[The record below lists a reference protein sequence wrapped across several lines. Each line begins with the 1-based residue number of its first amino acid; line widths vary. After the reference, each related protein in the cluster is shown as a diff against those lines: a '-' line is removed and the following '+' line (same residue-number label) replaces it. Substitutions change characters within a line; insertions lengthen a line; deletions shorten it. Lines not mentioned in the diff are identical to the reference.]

1 MHHFSSRFLIR
12 IRRGSTSP
20 AAQIAALVAALAF
33 TGAAAQ
39 PQSVARLLV
48 SRAELTAAATR
59 AEAAADSGDQSQRAH
74 SAMLAAGMRRRLRD
88 GDLQVGDRVV
98 VMIVSDAVHRD
109 TAVVRADRTLQLQGL
124 ITIPLSGVLRSE
136 LQERVSAEILKYV
149 KQQIEVTPLTR
160 VAVLGAVAR
169 PGYFALASNIP
180 LTDAIMT
187 AGGPTGTADF
197 ARSTVR
203 RGNLEFKSPGET
215 SAAIARGLTLDQFG
229 LAAGDELVV
238 GQRHDFG
245 PGVLLG
251 MTGTL
256 ASLVT
261 LFLAVHRR

>member
-149 KQQIEVTPLTR
+149 KAQQIEVTPLT
-160 VAVLGAVAR
+160 R